1 MQRRRMLGVLL
12 GALVV
17 GALGGGGRAEA
28 QHPIVDVSG
37 EWNSVFAGGTST
49 LRLTQYGATV
59 VGVYGSSPSMPGAMS
74 GRINGRVVIGRW
86 TDAASS
92 VGASG
97 WSSRRTRGASSA
109 PLGGGAH
116 GGLEHLRRPLDRQPL
131 SRSEVLGVG

>member
-17 GALGGGGRAEA
+17 GALVGGGRAEA

-59 VGVYGSSPSMPGAMS
+59 VGVYGSSSSMPGAMS
-74 GRINGRVVIGRW
+74 GRINGRVMIGRW

-92 VGASG
+92 VGLPDGVLAG
-97 WSSRRTRGASSA
+97 RAALRRHLWGV
-109 PLGGGAH
+109 
-116 GGLEHLRRPLDRQPL
+116 GGLTVDSNTSGGPWIG
-131 SRSEVLGVG
+131 SR

>member
-1 MQRRRMLGVLL
+1 MQRRRMLGVLV

-59 VGVYGSSPSMPGAMS
+59 VGVYGSSSSMPGAMS
-74 GRINGRVVIGRW
+74 GRINGRVMIGRW

-92 VGASG
+92 GGFRMEFSPDARRFVG
-97 WSSRRTRGASSA
+97 TF
-109 PLGGGAH
+109 GAH